1 MAESFVNVNGVAE
14 PFSMEAEKAVLGSL
28 LKDPGCMPEVQ
39 NKLKKAEYFFLPL
52 HRQIYEAIIQ
62 VEILGHRIDPLV
74 VLEELKKDG
83 VLDDKEGK
91 KYFLDLAESVPSTR
105 NVVEYCDIIID
116 YYYRRILVKTMQTIL
131 DSASGE
137 AESTDNLIELAEQ
150 SVYDIRRNR
159 VEKDLTEASSIIIN
173 NLYPRFQ
180 ALQYD
185 EHQPD
190 ADPEMVARKEQLRAI
205 STGFSYLDKK
215 LAGGFHKSDFVVIGA
230 RPGMGKTAL
239 ALNMARNVAFAGK
252 KVAFF
257 SLEMANEQ
265 LAQRLLSTEARIPSE
280 ILRTGVF
287 GNEEWGK
294 IAVASDAMCKMHLY
308 FDDSA
313 GITVPEMKAK
323 VRRLKDVDCVF
334 VDYIGLMQ
342 SSRKNENRVNEVSDI
357 TRNLKMMAKDL
368 NIPVIACS
376 QLNREAAKGNRG
388 PNESKKPNH
397 RPQLTDLR
405 ESGSIEQDAD
415 IIIMI
420 HRDDYYANGGEDDV
434 PQEDAVVNTAE
445 LIVAKNRH
453 GETGT
458 VEVAW
463 NKEFTRFST
472 LERIMDD
479 Q

>member
-1 MAESFVNVNGVAE
+1 MAESFVNLNGVTE
-14 PFSMEAEKAVLGSL
+14 PYNLEAEKAVLGSV
-28 LKDPGCMPEVQ
+28 LKDTDCLPEVQ
-39 NKLKKAEYFFLPL
+39 QKIKSEHFFLPL
-52 HRQIYEAIIQ
+52 HRSIFEAMIQ
-62 VEILGHRIDPLV
+62 VESFGHRVDPLV
-74 VLEELKKDG
+74 ILEELKKENI
-83 VLDDKEGK
+83 LDDKEGK
-91 KYFLDLAESVPSTR
+91 KYFLELAESVPSTR
-105 NVVEYCDIIID
+105 NVGEYCDIVVD
-116 YYYRRILVKTMQTIL
+116 YYYRRILIKTMQKIL
-131 DSASGE
+131 DNAEGE
-137 AESTDNLIELAEQ
+137 TESTDNLIELAEQ
-150 SVYDIRRNR
+150 QIYDIR
-159 VEKDLTEASSIIIN
+159 KDRAGKGLTAASDVILQE
-173 NLYPRFQ
+173 LYPRFQ

-185 EHQPD
+185 ENQPD
-190 ADPEMVARKEQLRAI
+190 ADPAMVERKNQLKAL

-215 LAGGFHKSDFVVIGA
+215 LAGGLHKSDLVVIGA

-239 ALNMARNVAFAGK
+239 ALNMARNIAFAGK

-265 LAQRLLSTEARIPSE
+265 LAQRLLSTESRIPSE
-280 ILRTGVF
+280 ILRTGEF

-294 IAVASDAMCKMHLY
+294 IAIASDAMCKMNLF
-308 FDDSA
+308 FDDTA
-313 GITVPEMKAK
+313 GITVPEIKART
-323 VRRLKDVDCVF
+323 RRLKDVDCVF

-368 NIPVIACS
+368 NIPVVACS

-388 PNESKKPNH
+388 PNEGKKPNH

-415 IIIMI
+415 IILMI
-420 HRDDYYANGGEDDV
+420 HRDDYYNNGPEEDI
-434 PQEDAVVNTAE
+434 PAEDTVVNIAE
-445 LIVAKNRH
+445 IIVAKNRH

-463 NKEFTRFST
+463 NEEFTRFST
-472 LERIMDD
+472 LERIRDD